1 MRTFIVIA
9 LVLVAYFV
17 EREMHIEGGARPQ
30 IVIRQVEE
38 E

>member
-1 MRTFIVIA
+1 MRAFIVIA

-17 EREMHIEGGARPQ
+17 EREMHIEAGHQPQ